1 MNPIGAIAIEVS
13 GVRVGVIRRIHGE
26 RNVFD
31 IDSDY
36 LGAHNPPT
44 LSLSLK
50 SESGEQ
56 SAARP
61 VRQGLPPFFSN
72 LLPEGH
78 LRDYLAALIGVKPVR
93 EFFLL
98 AALGG
103 DLPGAVTATAIE
115 GEDGLPIDSSELS
128 GTPES
133 RGPLRFSLAGVQ
145 LKFSALAEASG
156 GLTIPANGAGGS
168 WIVKL
173 PSLRFYGVSE
183 NEFAMLSLAR
193 AMGIAVPKIRLVTL
207 KDIAGLPTDLGRLE
221 GMALAVERFDRAP
234 NGKRIHMEDFAQIFG
249 VFPQGKYKY
258 RSYANIAAVLSAEA
272 GEDAVFEFVKRLVF
286 SVMIGNADMHLKNWS
301 VLYPDG
307 RKAVL
312 APAYDYVSTVPYL
325 PSDQLALNFGAE
337 KSLDQISLEQVRRF
351 VDKARLP
358 MAPVWRIVRETM
370 NRTAEAWASLPEKDV
385 LTADLRT
392 AIDAQIRRVQVAP

>member
-1 MNPIGAIAIEVS
+1 MAGTRVGAITRVS
-13 GVRVGVIRRIHGE
+13 GDD
-26 RNVFD
+26 NLFVFD
-31 IDSDY
+31 EAY
-36 LGAHNPPT
+36 LNSTHRPI
-44 LSLSLK
+44 LSLSM
-50 SESGEQ
+50 SGKFGLLDR
-56 SAARP
+56 ARP
-61 VRQGLPPFFSN
+61 VHRRLAPLFSN

-78 LRDYLAALIGVKPVR
+78 LRTYLAGKLGINPGR
-93 EFFLL
+93 EFFLM
-98 AALGG
+98 AALGA
-103 DLPGAVTATAIE
+103 DLPGAISAAPDNL
-115 GEDGLPIDSSELS
+115 GEADRELPEAVVPREQS
-128 GTPES
+128 GPM
-133 RGPLRFSLAGVQ
+133 RFSLAGVQ
-145 LKFSALAEASG
+145 LKFSAIREASG
-156 GLTIPANGAGGS
+156 GLTIPASGAGGS

-173 PSLRFYGVSE
+173 PSLRFGGVSE
-183 NEFAMLSLAR
+183 NEFVMLALAR
-193 AMGIAVPKIRLVTL
+193 AIGIEVPHNRLIDVR
-207 KDIAGLPTDLGRLE
+207 DIGGLPDDAGKLE
-221 GMALAVERFDRAP
+221 GKAFAVERFDRGPA
-234 NGKRIHMEDFAQIFG
+234 GKRIHMEDFAQIFG
-249 VFPQGKYKY
+249 VYPEDKYEH
-258 RSYANIAAVLSAEA
+258 RNYANIAAVLSAEA

-325 PSDQLALNFGAE
+325 PSDKLALNFGAE

-370 NRTAEAWASLPEKDV
+370 IRTAEAWASLPEKDV